1 MLRPIWYSRRPYH
14 MFHSKPVFGHF
25 RTMIFSVRRALASRS
40 WPTPETFMPA
50 SAFECPKNSQ
60 KPWVVWLHWCRGCS
74 KPWLETQDYCPI
86 VRWTLGSLIHVKE
99 PFFEQMRNWQ
109 AQLWCKLHASAWA
122 AWFPLSTR
130 YFDVRKLPKDGL
142 FFSCSALAT
151 CTKSIHF
158 AVASE
163 DVCLKTIGCLRGEWP
178 PEGCK
183 GVPTGQSHDQQ
194 SRHVSCPPMVTT

>member
-1 MLRPIWYSRRPYH
+1 M
-14 MFHSKPVFGHF
+14 V
-25 RTMIFSVRRALASRS
+25 
-40 WPTPETFMPA
+40 
-50 SAFECPKNSQ
+50 
-60 KPWVVWLHWCRGCS
+60 
-74 KPWLETQDYCPI
+74 ETQYYCPI

-130 YFDVRKLPKDGL
+130 FFDVRKLPKDGL

-183 GVPTGQSHDQQ
+183 GVPLHNLMTNKVAMLAALRWWRRSLLRRLSTGKALVNLGGDVWHCSSH
-194 SRHVSCPPMVTT
+194 SWRSFTSHRIPFWNLHSGNLA